1 MLGSRSA
8 AILGFLAM
16 AGVAFLPACTEEFQA
31 PDGGIQ
37 TEYGVIWP
45 DGTGGKCTPGADTD
59 NDRIPDEVEGCDGK
73 DTDADQYPDFNDTDS
88 DNDKVLDSVEAGP
101 DKKKPQDSDGDKT
114 PDYKDNDSD
123 NDGVK
128 DGEEDLNG
136 DGKLGCC
143 LAKCGEQRKD
153 CPKVEANECGKGQKC
168 QGGNCAPPAHFLCSN
183 GESDPKKQMT
193 FPETKT
199 PDKSLPTFIC
209 HKAGETG
216 VKGLKPMAF
225 KTSSAGQWKVA
236 LEMTSSYGEVNIA
249 GAGAKEAG
257 AVFDLT
263 KKIVANQP
271 APTVAGF
278 IVSTPANGTDVS
290 PMLNDV
296 VSKLNALSGKSS
308 VTLMSSGTSKT
319 SHDSFATIVSTQIGI
334 KTAGSQQPSQVRT
347 NVMSALLGKK
357 VTQVPAN
364 FGPSTNDFHL
374 RMQLLLRKDG
384 RLLVM
389 GAIAT
394 TQMVN
399 DQKINTGIH
408 VEDLSNGTGL
418 ATISNSGTVE
428 CDPFI
433 LSGNPVADII
443 WVVDESGSMNDNR
456 LDVANNAKD
465 FFSRALKSGLDF
477 RIAVT
482 GVDNGTSYGYYT
494 GKFCSRISSD
504 KYDSGGQDRFLLP
517 SEQAIFESCIKNPPG
532 YEGGSEYGLVNAKQ
546 AVLKHLPRSANNP
559 AKIRPKATLVIIHAT
574 DERPN
579 SLSSVLGYSSSSQC
593 TLDPTNQ
600 SKVNAFVQPDV
611 NLYLGKSNGGQ
622 GKAIVHMIGGVCKNT
637 CNAQVGHGYNEVVK
651 ATSGLTADVCQ
662 KNLGATMQIIINSI
676 TGASSLAKLQYV
688 PISASIAVA
697 VQKQQIPR
705 SRHNGFDYVSAS
717 NTLVFIGKQINKGT
731 MVVASYRRWVKQQA
745 IE

>member
-1 MLGSRSA
+1 MASRSLVFPGLVALA
-8 AILGFLAM
+8 AA
-16 AGVAFLPACTEEFQA
+16 VALTACTTEWAA

-37 TEYGVIWP
+37 TEYGTIWP

-59 NDRIPDEVEGCDGK
+59 NDQIPDDVEGCSK

-101 DKKKPQDSDGDKT
+101 NKKKPQDSDGDKT
-114 PDYKDNDSD
+114 PDYRDNDSD

-143 LAKCGEQRKD
+143 LAKCGEKRKD
-153 CPKVEANECGKGQKC
+153 CPDVKPDQCGKGQKC
-168 QGGNCAPPAHFLCSN
+168 QGGNCSPAAHFLCSN

-199 PDKSLPTFIC
+199 PDKNLPTFIC
-209 HKAGETG
+209 HQAGETG
-216 VKGLKPMAF
+216 TKGLKRLAF

-249 GAGAKEAG
+249 GAAAKEAG
-257 AVFDLT
+257 ATFDLT
-263 KKIVANQP
+263 KKITAKQP

-278 IVSTPANGTDVS
+278 IVSMPENNPDLSAI
-290 PMLNDV
+290 LNTV
-296 VSKLNALSGKSS
+296 VTKLNGLAGKSS
-308 VTLMSSGTSKT
+308 ITLLSSGTQKT
-319 SHDSFATIVSTQIGI
+319 SHDGYKTLVSTSISI
-334 KTAGSQQPSQVRT
+334 KTGPSQQPSEVR
-347 NVMSALLGKK
+347 NNLFKALLGKN
-357 VTQVPAN
+357 VSQVPSN
-364 FGPSTNDFHL
+364 FGPKTNDFHL
-374 RMQLLLRKDG
+374 RLQLLLRTDG
-384 RLLVM
+384 RLLIM
-389 GAIAT
+389 GAVAT

-465 FFSRALKSGLDF
+465 FFSRAIKSGLDF

-482 GVDNGTSYGYYT
+482 GVSKNSNYGYFP
-494 GKFCSRISSD
+494 GKFCSRISSNKTD
-504 KYDSGGQDRFLLP
+504 DGGQDRFLLP

-532 YEGGSEYGLVNAKQ
+532 YEGGSEYGLVNGKE
-546 AVLKHLPRSANNP
+546 AVLKHLPRAPGNP
-559 AKIRPKATLVIIHAT
+559 GKIRPNAQLVIIHAT

-579 SLSSVLGYSSSSQC
+579 SLSASGVYVSSSLC
-593 TLDPTNQ
+593 TLDAANQ
-600 SKVNAFVQPDV
+600 GKVNGFVQPDV
-611 NLYLGKSNGGQ
+611 NLYLGKTHGGQ
-622 GKAIVHMIGGVCKNT
+622 GKAIVHMIGGVCKNS

-697 VQKQQIPR
+697 VHKQQIQR

-731 MVVASYRRWVKQQA
+731 MVVASYRRWVKQKA